1 MPVMSGQVMINQIR
15 EYENSLN
22 IPKPIGIIVTTGD
35 PSENEKMR
43 CLNLGAN
50 DFLAKPI
57 RMNQLC
63 ESMKKLFSGPIIQ
76 KEIEP
81 LSEITILTIDDDTFS
96 SDIIKQFLTKKYHI
110 IQAYSSQQV
119 HAPMFKMNKI

>member
-15 EYENSLN
+15 EYEKSLH

-43 CLNLGAN
+43 CLNMGAN

-57 RMNQLC
+57 RMKQLS
-63 ESMKKLFSGPIIQ
+63 ESLKKLFCSPKIE
-76 KEIEP
+76 KEVKA
-81 LSEITILTIDDDTFS
+81 LSEITILIIDDDTFS
-96 SDIIKQFLTKKYHI
+96 SDIAKRFLTKEYHI

-119 HAPMFKMNKI
+119 HASLL